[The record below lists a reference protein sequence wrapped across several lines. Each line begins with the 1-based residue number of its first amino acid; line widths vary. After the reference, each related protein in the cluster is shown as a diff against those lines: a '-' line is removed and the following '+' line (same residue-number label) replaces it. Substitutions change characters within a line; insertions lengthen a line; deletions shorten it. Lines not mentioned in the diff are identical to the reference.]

1 MSHHPAYT
9 MAGLCMVGG
18 AIGFARARSIPSLLA
33 GVGVGLL
40 YYVSGDKIRRGNFD
54 VGYKG
59 AAAASLLLSASA
71 AYRLRTPGPIPK
83 LLFGAGAVSGGY
95 YGKKVWDFRD

>member
-1 MSHHPAYT
+1 

-18 AIGFARARSIPSLLA
+18 AIGFARARSIPSF
-33 GVGVGLL
+33 
-40 YYVSGDKIRRGNFD
+40 GDKIRRGNFD

-83 LLFGAGAVSGGY
+83 LLFGGGC
-95 YGKKVWDFRD
+95 GVGRVLREEDLEIRV